1 MANISNNNDG
11 FKSLISQYGTD
22 AAKHKTGL
30 DKPHAKGKA
39 DPSGRKDVTGG
50 LADKNVFLKLYIE
63 QLKGQDPTAPQDT
76 NDMVA
81 QMSQFSSLEKL
92 SNISDQ
98 LKNMTTSLTSN
109 QALGASTL
117 VGKSLMMKGDKAM
130 VTDSQ
135 EDVALK
141 TIVPKGAQS
150 ATLKIYDANNKL
162 VRTAKLEHDDYK
174 WDKKDDK
181 GNVLPAGE
189 YRFAASI
196 VNDKGEVS
204 ALPTE
209 LPSRIQGVTIN
220 GADGPVLNVEN
231 HGKVKLTK
239 ELEILG

>member
-1 MANISNNNDG
+1 MASISDNNG
-11 FKSLISQYGTD
+11 LTGLISQYGTD
-22 AAKHKTGL
+22 GAKSKAGL
-30 DKPHAKGKA
+30 DKPEE
-39 DPSGRKDVTGG
+39 KDKKDATGG

-92 SNISDQ
+92 SSISDQ

-109 QALGASTL
+109 QAVGASSL
-117 VGKSLMMKGDKAM
+117 VGRSLMMKSDKAM

-135 EDVALK
+135 EAVVLK
-141 TIVPKGAQS
+141 TVIPEGARS
-150 ATLKIYDANNKL
+150 ATLKIYDDNDQL
-162 VRTAKLEHDDYK
+162 VRTAKLDDSSYD
-174 WDKKDDK
+174 WDKKDDT
-181 GNVLPAGE
+181 GNVLPPGE
-189 YRFAASI
+189 YRFAAST

-204 ALPTE
+204 ALPTQ

-220 GADGPVLNVEN
+220 GAEGTVLNVEN
-231 HGKVKLTK
+231 HGKVKLTN